1 MYRIYILLCFDK
13 SFYTGHT
20 SSLKQR
26 FKQHQNG
33 EVKSTRNKR
42 PLKLVYY
49 EIYNTKE
56 EAMMREAQIKPWSRQ
71 KKINLIKYGHPTK
84 IKKS

>member
-1 MYRIYILLCFDK
+1 MYKVYILLCNDN

-20 SSLKQR
+20 NNLKLR
-26 FKQHQNG
+26 YKQHCWG
-33 EVKSTRNKR
+33 EVNSTKNKR

-56 EAMMREAQIKPWSRQ
+56 EAMMREKQLKGWTRQ
-71 KKINLIKYGHPTK
+71 KKINLIKFGHP
-84 IKKS
+84 IKKQG